1 MPRPEGLGSRKYDPG
16 GEQFQLEDITHTVP
30 VIQGSRYGTQ
40 EQMLTERRLVRKL
53 DFRLLPAMA
62 AIFILNN
69 IDRGGMTAA
78 RLKGFEKDLG
88 LSDLQY
94 SVILSI
100 FYAVYSPAQIL
111 PSVYIGACVIAWGL
125 ASMLTGVTTNYG
137 QVIACRIFLGLPE
150 AAFYPGV
157 SLALHLL
164 INLNASQELSF
175 RATILF
181 AGLILANGFGSLLAA
196 GIFSWL
202 FLIEGSIT
210 MTMGL
215 SMMWILPD
223 YPYNTRWVTTTERRL
238 AQTRIAEDAGE
249 ADKDTE
255 ADSSFRGLKMALQD
269 PIVLL
274 FSSAG
279 LGQYLGTSYGIFFP
293 TLTNNLGFNTAHS
306 LLLAAAPWV
315 FATIIA
321 CANAW
326 HAGKTGERFFHM
338 TVWWCGLIVGLIIS
352 LCTGPRDQGPLCTM
366 SVPARYFSMFLMV
379 CSNAAS
385 AILLPWVAN
394 AVPRRPA
401 KRAAAIA
408 IVNGVSNLGGCI
420 GSYIWKLELGPG
432 YHKSMIISLG
442 AIAFSTLHL
451 FTVRQLLIRKHKQLD
466 ANDSVVLTAMNSARV
481 KDAAVLEG
489 ITYEEAAERRKRIRY
504 LY

>member
-1 MPRPEGLGSRKYDPG
+1 MSQPEGLGSGKYDP
-16 GEQFQLEDITHTVP
+16 GEQFQLEDMTHIVP
-30 VIQGSRYGTQ
+30 VAQGSRY
-40 EQMLTERRLVRKL
+40 
-53 DFRLLPAMA
+53 
-62 AIFILNN
+62 
-69 IDRGGMTAA
+69 
-78 RLKGFEKDLG
+78 
-88 LSDLQY
+88 DLQY

-100 FYAVYSPAQIL
+100 FYAVYSPAQIPSNMIFR

-125 ASMLTGVTTNYG
+125 ASMLTGVHLLLWTSSPSHHLFSQVTANYG
-137 QVIACRIFLGLPE
+137 EVIACRIFLGLPE
-150 AAFYPGV
+150 AAFYPGG
-157 SLALHLL
+157 LLHLL
-164 INLNASQELSF
+164 INLNASQELTF

-196 GIFSWL
+196 GIFSGMEGVRGIRAWRWL

-255 ADSSFRGLKMALQD
+255 ADSSFCGLKMALQD
-269 PIVLL
+269 PTVLL
-274 FSSAG
+274 F
-279 LGQYLGTSYGIFFP
+279 SYGIFFP
-293 TLTNNLGFNTAHS
+293 TLASNLGFNTAHS

-338 TVWWCGLIVGLIIS
+338 TVWWCALMVGLTIS
-352 LCTGPRDQGPLCTM
+352 LCTM

-394 AVPRRPA
+394 AVPRPPA

-408 IVNGVSNLGGCI
+408 IVNGISNLGGCI
-420 GSYIWKLELGPG
+420 GSYIWKLEWGPG

-451 FTVRQLLIRKHKQLD
+451 FTVRQLLIRKNKQLD